1 MLEGVYIYL
10 DGGRAVLYCTDNEI
24 AIEYAVDADVKEP
37 GSAIVNAKLFGDI
50 VRSLPLEEVRV
61 SSARGDGRITLSSGK
76 SVFDMLVIQAD
87 AFPAFPAIAGGSPY
101 RIDQH
106 VLRKMMSQT
115 SFAVS
120 SDETRK
126 TLTGLFLESDGAE
139 IRACAVDGF
148 RIALR
153 RQAVMPRGR
162 QAGAAGGAAGAAPEA
177 GGGEWREIGG
187 DAGRWGRQGQDGGG
201 YGESDG
207 GAGGE
212 SGADVAGGDGGA
224 EGENGADRVGGD
236 SGAGEA
242 SGAYGAGGERAGG
255 PAGARAEGGPAG
267 GGGAGGANGA
277 GVTSAPA
284 GGGAAAMA
292 AGGPAGSESWSEGN
306 AAGAGFGGAG
316 RMGAGGVAAGDAG
329 FGARAAGRESA
340 GGLAAAGAGA
350 LAGGSAEESAESL
363 SLIVPARTVSE
374 LIRIIP
380 PESGELALYG
390 DRNQAIVAFGRC
402 RVFTRIIDGEFFNYK
417 YIIPEEYVT
426 QVIVSRDELLG
437 ALESA
442 AVIIAHEQIKRRP
455 VVFSIAGDSVRV
467 RAMGDIG
474 VADVSVPADIQGEDM
489 DVGFNPH
496 FFMDALKAIED
507 ETIAIRFTTKVG
519 QCVVRPLNNDSYTYL
534 ILPVKIADPA

>member
-1 MLEGVYIYL
+1 MDFICSKSQLATAIGSVSRAVSARTTVPMLEGVYICL

-24 AIEYAVDADVKEP
+24 AIEYTVDADVRSP

-50 VRSLPLEEVRV
+50 VRSLPSDEVRV
-61 SSARGDGRITLSSGK
+61 SAAHDGGRITLSSGK
-76 SVFDMLVIQAD
+76 SVFDMLVIEAD
-87 AFPAFPAIAGGSPY
+87 AFPAFPAISERSPY

-106 VLRKMMSQT
+106 VLRRMMSQT
-115 SFAVS
+115 AFAVS
-120 SDETRK
+120 ADETRK
-126 TLTGLFLESDGAE
+126 TLTGLFLESDGSE

-153 RQAVMPRGR
+153 RQPVMPRGW
-162 QAGAAGGAAGAAPEA
+162 QAGAQGGAQGGARKAGE
-177 GGGEWREIGG
+177 GGWREIGG
-187 DAGRWGRQGQDGGG
+187 GQA
-201 YGESDG
+201 G
-207 GAGGE
+207 GAD
-212 SGADVAGGDGGA
+212 SAGGDADAGA
-224 EGENGADRVGGD
+224 EGVAGAGAGAD
-236 SGAGEA
+236 GAD
-242 SGAYGAGGERAGG
+242 YGAGG
-255 PAGARAEGGPAG
+255 AGANAG
-267 GGGAGGANGA
+267 VGVASVGDGAGGAGKGIGA
-277 GVTSAPA
+277 GNDGEGS
-284 GGGAAAMA
+284 GG
-292 AGGPAGSESWSEGN
+292 
-306 AAGAGFGGAG
+306 
-316 RMGAGGVAAGDAG
+316 
-329 FGARAAGRESA
+329 
-340 GGLAAAGAGA
+340 AAAGAGYGSGGA
-350 LAGGSAEESAESL
+350 EAEAGNTGAVNTGADAAGAVAGMAAEGSAQAAPEIESAGEDEPADADAAAERL

-417 YIIPEEYVT
+417 YIIPDEYVT
-426 QVIVSRDELLG
+426 QVNVSRDELLG

-489 DVGFNPH
+489 EVGFNPH

-519 QCVVRPLNNDSYTYL
+519 QCVIRPLNNDSYTYL
-534 ILPVKIADPA
+534 ILPVKIADPT